1 MRHAWK
7 YAAAFGFITA
17 ALSAACTVTTDDDLG
32 TGGTGG
38 TSTSGGTGGTTGGT
52 VASGGTGGST
62 GGTGGSTGGTGG
74 STGGTG
80 GSTGG
85 TAGTGGSAGGT
96 GGSTGGTDT
105 SGTGGSSG
113 DTTATCDPDDGSAV
127 GTPYPNCEPQDAQ
140 DDCEACIQT
149 SCCEESKNCYATEPF
164 NVCGWGGP
172 PSDDA
177 SAPLAGEIACY
188 RDCLTSYVND
198 NGVCD
203 SDGVSGCATMCAT
216 PMCGGNLVG
225 GATSDLAACMQTN
238 CSKDCFGADACDAG

>member
-17 ALSAACTVTTDDDLG
+17 ALSAACTVTTDDDVG

-38 TSTSGGTGGTTGGT
+38 TTTSGGTGGTNGGTGGT
-52 VASGGTGGST
+52 SASGGTGGST

-74 STGGTG
+74 STGGSAGTGGSVGGSG

-85 TAGTGGSAGGT
+85 AA
-96 GGSTGGTDT
+96 
-105 SGTGGSSG
+105 GTGGSSG
-113 DTTATCDPDDGSAV
+113 DDTAPTCDPADGSLV
-127 GTPYPNCEPQDAQ
+127 GTPYPDCEPQDAQ
-140 DDCEACIQT
+140 DDCEACIQK

-172 PSDDA
+172 PSSDA
-177 SAPLAGEIACY
+177 SAPLAGEITCY
-188 RDCLTSYVND
+188 RDCLTTYVND

-203 SDGVSGCATMCAT
+203 PDGISACATMCAT
-216 PMCGGNLVG
+216 PMCGGDLVG